1 MSMQNASDEVQQQNM
16 EDLAERIVTLERWIS
31 RQEVQIKGL
40 KGRVEELERR

>member
-1 MSMQNASDEVQQQNM
+1 M

-31 RQEVQIKGL
+31 RQEGETKGL